1 MDLGLEGKVA
11 LVTGGSRGIGRGVAE
26 ILSSEGATVAIC
38 ARTES
43 VLVGAAEE
51 ISAATGNTV
60 LPVTADLTKPA
71 DIERV
76 VDVTRSEL
84 GRIDFLINNT
94 GSSVFGYFHELTDEN
109 WTSGFQLKFFSYV
122 RLSALVVPQMKAQGG
137 GVIVNVVGN
146 AGRTPMAWHMPGGAA
161 NSALLNFTKSLSNQ
175 VGEDGIRVVALN
187 PGPTETDRWD
197 TVIRFFREHGG
208 ASGDEVRQD
217 ILERIPMRRF
227 ATPEDI
233 GYAVAFLVSDKAYMI
248 TGSSLTV
255 DGGMS
260 QSLL

>member
-1 MDLGLEGKVA
+1 M
-11 LVTGGSRGIGRGVAE
+11 
-26 ILSSEGATVAIC
+26 AIC
-38 ARTES
+38 ARTKA
-43 VLVGAAEE
+43 VLTRAADE

-60 LPVTADLTKPA
+60 LPIVADLTQTN

-76 VDVTRSEL
+76 VETTHREL
-84 GRIDFLINNT
+84 GRIDFLINNA
-94 GSSVFGYFHELTDEN
+94 GSSVFGYFHELTDRD
-109 WTSGFQLKFFSYV
+109 WVSGFELKFFSYV
-122 RLSALVVPQMKAQGG
+122 RMSTLIVPHMKTQGG
-137 GVIVNVVGN
+137 GVIINVVGN

-175 VGEDGIRVVALN
+175 VGKDGIRVVALN
-187 PGPTETDRWD
+187 PGPTETDRWGS
-197 TVIRFFREHGG
+197 VVQFFIEH
-208 ASGDEVRQD
+208 SDESSDEVRENL
-217 ILERIPMRRF
+217 IGRIPMRRF

-233 GYAVAFLVSDKAYMI
+233 GNAVAFLVSDKAGMI